1 MKTINETSVKKEIK
15 ALRAIG
21 FVIGILSVISVIGFL
36 YYFFVAPEVEVLFWG
51 LPAFLG
57 VYCIMPLLFALK
69 GHMKKRWFMILWG
82 SSSPFALGLS
92 GLFFGSIVLPAI
104 FGDYEQTPCMGMCF
118 TGPLG
123 FLIGIIIG
131 GRIARLR
138 HHF

>member
-1 MKTINETSVKKEIK
+1 VREASIEKEIK

-21 FVIGILSVISVIGFL
+21 FVIGILSVISAIGFL
-36 YYFFVAPEVEVLFWG
+36 YTFMVVSEVEVLFWG

-69 GHMKKRWFMILWG
+69 GHMKKRWFLILLG
-82 SSSPFALGLS
+82 CSSPFALGLI
-92 GLFFGSIVLPAI
+92 GLFFGSIFLPEI
-104 FGDYEQTPCMGMCF
+104 YGDYEQTPLIGMF
-118 TGPLG
+118 VTGPLG

-131 GRIARLR
+131 VRIAQLR

>member
-1 MKTINETSVKKEIK
+1 MREASIEKEIK

-21 FVIGILSVISVIGFL
+21 FVIGILSAISAIGAIGFL
-36 YYFFVAPEVEVLFWG
+36 YTFMVVYEAGVLFWG
-51 LPAFLG
+51 QLAFLG

-82 SSSPFALGLS
+82 SSSPFALGLI
-92 GLFFGSIVLPAI
+92 GLFFGAIVLPAI
-104 FGDYEQTPCMGMCF
+104 VGDYEQTPCMGMCF